1 MKTATIGGQ
10 LIEIIDFEARPHQ
23 RELMDIVLKRALTKD
38 GPQFFVPVD
47 HRRSGKSSSLVNILI
62 AICSNPRK
70 DLVGQ
75 YYYLYPLQDQV
86 REHLW
91 DNPGILPK
99 FLPRSQVSKKD
110 DQRMVIQFK
119 SGSQLI
125 FDGTD
130 KNPNKHRGGDGKGYV
145 LDELD
150 DHPEEL
156 FRTIIRPVV
165 EFNKGFAVL
174 SGTPQGMLQLHDA
187 YLAGQDETR
196 PQWWSRLLPAT
207 ESRNADGSR
216 LITDEQLADIERDY
230 KAEGKQG
237 AFRQEYLVTFE
248 QGENVVF
255 RRVDE
260 VINDIYGQQ
269 LEPKEPIDGRR
280 YLIGTDPA
288 ITSDYWANSVL
299 DLHTMEEVCLER
311 FQPNSTELGVTR
323 TEALSRKYNN
333 AQIRLD
339 SAGIGLPIYD
349 MLISRRLSVE
359 PLNTGVNKER
369 LITNLQSI
377 VDALSVRFLP
387 DPIAMGEMRDFT
399 FNRLRITGRY
409 QFSAPEGKHDD
420 TVIARALV
428 CWELPQPLPLPDQPG
443 VLTNMRKE
451 YYSRVGDSYFQ
462 RNRTYFGKNIKT

>member
-1 MKTATIGGQ
+1 MKVATVGGK
-10 LIEIIDFEARPHQ
+10 LVEIVDFSARPHQ
-23 RELMDIVLKRALTKD
+23 KELMDLVLNRALTKA

-62 AICSNPRK
+62 QICANPRK

-91 DNPGILPK
+91 DNPGILPR
-99 FLPRSQVSKKD
+99 FLPMSQVKKKD
-110 DQRMVIQFK
+110 DQRMVIHFK

-130 KNPNKHRGGDGKGYV
+130 KNPEKHRGGDGKGYV
-145 LDELD
+145 IDELD
-150 DHPEEL
+150 DHPEDL
-156 FRTIIRPVV
+156 FRMIIRPVV

-187 YLAGQDETR
+187 YVAGQDPTR
-196 PQWWSRLLPAT
+196 QQWWSRLLPAT
-207 ESRNADGSR
+207 DSKNYDGTR
-216 LITDEQLADIERDY
+216 LISDEQLLDIEKDY

-248 QGENVVF
+248 QGENTVF

-260 VINDIYGQQ
+260 CTYDLQGAR
-269 LEPKEPIDGRR
+269 LEEKEPIAGRR

-333 AQIRLD
+333 ARVRLD

-349 MLISRRLSVE
+349 MLISKGLDVE

-369 LITNLQSI
+369 LITNFQSI
-377 VDALSVRFLP
+377 NDALSVRLLP
-387 DPIAMGEMRDFT
+387 DPVGMGEMRDYS

-409 QFSAPEGKHDD
+409 QFSAPSGKHDD

-443 VLTNMRKE
+443 VLRDFRSA
-451 YYSRVGDSYFQ
+451 YYGEGKKSNTYYGLN
-462 RNRTYFGKNIKT
+462 RNKQK